1 MFQKKNN
8 FLMNKI
14 YLFTA
19 AFAVMASLSGCS
31 DTELASIDT
40 AQEKTPIG
48 FHTVG
53 SQMGSRADVINSG
66 NLKDYSFNVYAFTR
80 NSTDG
85 SDVAL
90 FMGTED
96 KTPGTGGIKISHNG
110 TKWDYATS
118 TDLKY
123 WPTNALNFYAVSPA
137 KDPILYTWQISQ
149 TKKEISYWSS
159 DEYGGEHP
167 YTDVMYAIATNQS
180 KSNNGGKV
188 QLKFRHITSQV
199 VFKAK
204 KQLSNMVVEIKS
216 IKLHNLETSGVFTI
230 PTNRTDLQPQRLDWT
245 PQNLINTKGLSVIN
259 LGNDDPKITIG
270 TEATDISTDKPMFLI
285 PQKSNKW
292 DTSNDINTANTK
304 KQSYLSI
311 ECKISIDG
319 SNIITE
325 TTGEKL
331 YVPFEADWQPGKRY
345 VYTLVFGGGYDKN
358 GKPILQSINFEPSVG
373 EWVEDNKNSTPD
385 NDIPLYQQ

>member
-1 MFQKKNN
+1 
-8 FLMNKI
+8 MNKI
-14 YLFTA
+14 YLLTA

-53 SQMGSRADVINSG
+53 SQMGSRADVITSS
-66 NLKDYSFNVYAFTR
+66 NLTNYSFKVYAFTR

-85 SDVAL
+85 SDVTL

-110 TKWDYATS
+110 TKWGYD
-118 TDLKY
+118 DPNNLKY

-230 PTNRTDLQPQRLDWT
+230 PTNRADLQPQQLDWT

-259 LGNDDPKITIG
+259 LGNDDPKITVR
-270 TEATDISTDKPMFLI
+270 TDATDISTNKPMFLI
-285 PQKSNKW
+285 PQKLNAW
-292 DTSNDINTANTK
+292 DTSHGINTVDPK
-304 KQSYLSI
+304 KESYLSI
-311 ECKISIDG
+311 ECKIKIGDFYKLGSDAADG
-319 SNIITE
+319 YGT
-325 TTGEKL
+325 L
-331 YVPFEADWQPGKRY
+331 YVPFSANWEPGKRY
-345 VYTLVFGGGYDKN
+345 VYTLIFGGGYDADGN
-358 GKPILQSINFEPSVG
+358 TILQPINFEPD
-373 EWVEDNKNSTPD
+373 VENWDEDTGNTSTG
-385 NDIPLYQQ
+385 NDIPLYQ